1 VRKGMKEMRGTI
13 EGKVVIITGGSN
25 GIGRGLVKAFVK
37 EQAIVC
43 IADVDEEK
51 GREVITL
58 LEDMEGNASFYKTDV
73 RKEEDILNLVES
85 VLKDYGKIDILINNA
100 GVSRFKP
107 LFEMT
112 TAEWEDVV
120 FTNLRSVFI
129 GSREAALRMKSGGR
143 IINIASTRATMSE
156 PNSEAYASS
165 KGGIV
170 ALTHA
175 LAASLQEKGI
185 TVNSISPGWIQTE
198 DYDELRE
205 KDHLQHWSN
214 RVGKPEDIAKAC
226 LYLADPDNDFL
237 NGQDL
242 VIDGGMTRK
251 MIYEE

>member
-1 VRKGMKEMRGTI
+1 MPGKF
-13 EGKVVIITGGSN
+13 EGKTVIITGGSN
-25 GIGRGLVKAFVK
+25 GIGKGIAEAFAIEKAN
-37 EQAIVC
+37 VC
-43 IADVDEEK
+43 IADIDETK
-51 GREVITL
+51 GKELIFRVKEL
-58 LEDMEGNASFYKTDV
+58 DGQASFYKTDV
-73 RKEEDILNLVES
+73 RIEKDLVS
-85 VLKDYGKIDILINNA
+85 LVDHVMHDFGQIDVLINNA

-107 LFEMT
+107 LFELT

-129 GSREAALRMKSGGR
+129 GSREAARRMEAGGR

-165 KGGIV
+165 KGGIL

-214 RVGKPEDIAKAC
+214 RVGKPDDIAKAC
-226 LYLADPDNDFL
+226 LYLADPDNDFI

>member
-1 VRKGMKEMRGTI
+1 LTNLF
-13 EGKVVIITGGSN
+13 EGKTVIITGGSN
-25 GIGRGLVKAFVK
+25 GIGKGIAEAFGKAG
-37 EQAIVC
+37 ATVC
-43 IADVDEEK
+43 ISDIAEEK
-51 GREVITL
+51 GEMAAERIIK
-58 LEDMEGNASFYKTDV
+58 EGGKAFFYKVDV
-73 RKEEDILNLVES
+73 RAEEDILNMLNKV
-85 VLKDYGKIDILINNA
+85 KDDHGKIDILINNA

-107 LFEMT
+107 LFELT
-112 TAEWEDVV
+112 TEEWEDVV

-129 GSREAALRMKSGGR
+129 GSREAAKRMGQGGR

-185 TVNSISPGWIQTE
+185 TVNCISPGWIQTE
-198 DYDELRE
+198 DYEDLKE
-205 KDHLQHWSN
+205 KDHQQHWSN
-214 RVGKPEDIAKAC
+214 RVGRPSDIAKAC
-226 LYLADPDNDFL
+226 LYLSDPENDFI
-237 NGQDL
+237 NGHNL

>member
-1 VRKGMKEMRGTI
+1 MRGTI
-13 EGKVVIITGGSN
+13 EGKVVIVTGGSN
-25 GIGRGLVKAFVK
+25 GIGKGIAKAFVQEK
-37 EQAIVC
+37 AIVC
-43 IADVDEEK
+43 IADIDEDK
-51 GREVITL
+51 GKEVINL
-58 LEDMEGNASFYKTDV
+58 LEDLDGNASFYQTDV
-73 RKEEDILNLVES
+73 RKEEDILNLVQS

-100 GVSRFKP
+100 GVSKFKP
-107 LFEMT
+107 LFELT

-129 GSREAALRMKSGGR
+129 GSREAARRMKAGGR

-165 KGGIV
+165 KGGII

-175 LAASLQEKGI
+175 MAASLQEKGI

-198 DYDELRE
+198 DYDELRK

-214 RVGKPEDIAKAC
+214 RVGKPEDITKAC
-226 LYLADPDNDFL
+226 LYLADPENDFI
-237 NGQDL
+237 NGQDI